1 MEWNKAHLFAA
12 YAPSRPTFLTLTSHA
27 ALVPS
32 LPPFPPSYFV
42 YNRSTESVQA
52 GMSDITKRL
61 EALEKGK

>member
-1 MEWNKAHLFAA
+1 
-12 YAPSRPTFLTLTSHA
+12 LTLTSHA